1 MQIGEVASRTGLSLR
16 TIRYY
21 EELGLLVPSA
31 RSAGGFRLY
40 TEADVARLELVKGM
54 KPLDFPL
61 DDVRRLLEVLDALED
76 GASRGDREHLLEGLD
91 EYRATAEERVERLR
105 RRLRSAEEF
114 ADGLARLAG
123 DHRNPPARS

>member
-40 TEADVARLELVKGM
+40 TDADVARLELVKGM

-76 GASRGDREHLLEGLD
+76 GASGADREHLLAGLE
-91 EYRATAEERVERLR
+91 EYRATAEERIERLR

-123 DHRNPPARS
+123 DHRNPSARS